1 MHLRDTSLV
10 DSCVRAGQRLS
21 DMPNLFRVPV
31 LTRRRIW
38 LVFVV
43 AIAADGFQMLLGPLG
58 WTFLDQALDV
68 IAMILTMALIG
79 FHPLLLPTFALELL
93 PVVDI
98 LPTWLVDVAWVLGLS
113 RK

>member
-1 MHLRDTSLV
+1 
-10 DSCVRAGQRLS
+10 
-21 DMPNLFRVPV
+21 MPNLFRVPV

-93 PVVDI
+93 PVVDM
-98 LPTWLVDVAWVLGLS
+98 LPTWTGCVALVLALRRKKAAANAAPPVANAPDVIDI
-113 RK
+113 